1 MRIVDWSSDVCS
13 SDLGADPTREVPEDL
28 VGLEALVAPR
38 QLSVLV
44 VGGVEHDIELPAG
57 VDDVPGLHRRVPVVA
72 PVELVAELGEAT
84 VHEEAVLG
92 VARALGPLRAEL
104 EPDHPVTGPPRS
116 PAPVPRD
123 LRRPATP
130 DAVEHAPGDAGGAAA
145 GVAVVAD
152 HQLSHGG
159 PGRWL
164 HAEDT
169 RTK

>member
-1 MRIVDWSSDVCS
+1 MIRRPPRSTRTDT
-13 SDLGADPTREVPEDL
+13 LFPYPTLFR
-28 VGLEALVAPR
+28 
-38 QLSVLV
+38 S
-44 VGGVEHDIELPAG
+44 
-57 VDDVPGLHRRVPVVA
+57 HRRVPVVA

-130 DAVEHAPGDAGGAAA
+130 ADVEHAPGVAGGAAD

-159 PGRWL
+159 TGLVLRREVEPLVVPNRKS
-164 HAEDT
+164 T
-169 RTK
+169 R